1 MYEGMDLTH
10 KGFLYYNFWWIAR
23 RAQIALLVVTF
34 RGQLFFQVSGLV
46 FQTLIAMI
54 VAGESKPYE
63 SKRQNKMEFF
73 NEIMILMIMYN
84 VMCLTDFQP
93 NLNIRD
99 TTGKLMIFCVIFH
112 FGFNVYVISFDVID
126 KLRLRWKKYRMLR
139 KYAKTRGEKNRAN

>member
-1 MYEGMDLTH
+1 
-10 KGFLYYNFWWIAR
+10 
-23 RAQIALLVVTF
+23 
-34 RGQLFFQVSGLV
+34 
-46 FQTLIAMI
+46 MI

-93 NLNIRD
+93 NLSIRD
-99 TTGKLMIFCVIFH
+99 YTGQLMIFCVIFH